1 MGDDRSEG
9 GGLRAEVPAIRPII
23 TAVAEAQPI
32 PMLIL
37 GDDGTVL
44 TCGTAARRL
53 CTTEGGRMRLVAQ
66 DGTDLWTIVSA
77 RRDEARP
84 VFDIRVRLRAADGQ
98 TVDSTLTVA
107 PLMGPGATL
116 GGAAVYVTSIP
127 AERRLGPYED
137 SRAVPRDS
145 SPYAAFD
152 EIVGR
157 LGELAGAD
165 FTCLAEVD
173 PDDPGQAWLLA
184 AWERDGDARPTPES
198 AATLGSVLA
207 SVIKGR
213 RFMCMPEGVK
223 DALSAN
229 PWLAHRGYDAYIG
242 GALVG
247 PGGQHL
253 GILVALWRTAP
264 ADLAGTCA
272 ILSILSS
279 RATTVLGRLVAER
292 ELKESEQR
300 YGAVFEGSSMPIL
313 LIEPTT
319 TQILD
324 ANPAACDFYGYDR
337 DEIVTMSVLQLDALP
352 TETVQAEFVRAVE
365 GTRPRF
371 KSRHRAADGTAHDVE
386 VSTGS
391 IVVGGRRVLYAMIND
406 ITERLRMEA
415 ALERHQRNLE
425 QVVSQRTQDLL
436 RANAELQHA
445 TVARDMIFASLTQEV
460 RTSLQTI
467 TGFSELMLG
476 GMAGD
481 LTDEQERQTRMVL
494 EAGKRLSAFVDSLIE
509 SSRYDDADLTCEPE
523 EFDLVELIESMVFGL
538 DSFAAGKG
546 LTVTMVAEERP
557 LPVET
562 DRYKLQKVL
571 LNLLSNAIRYTEQGG
586 VTVTVGRPADDMCA
600 ITVADTGEGI
610 DPARLKTLFEGP
622 ELHEPAAGIG
632 LPASRRIAEAIGAT
646 IDVVSVRG
654 KGSIFTLRLPMR
666 CTAAPSVAA
675 GENDVSAGG
684 PE

>member
-1 MGDDRSEG
+1 MGDERSERG
-9 GGLRAEVPAIRPII
+9 GPGVGVPAIRPVIA
-23 TAVAEAQPI
+23 AVTEAQPI
-32 PMLIL
+32 PMLVL
-37 GDDGTVL
+37 GDDGSVL
-44 TCGTAARRL
+44 TCGVAGKRL
-53 CTTEGGRMRLVAQ
+53 CTAEGGRLRLIAQ
-66 DGTDLWTIVSA
+66 DGTDLWTIIAA
-77 RRDEARP
+77 RVDEARP
-84 VFDIRVRLRAADGQ
+84 VFDIRIRLRAADGQ

-107 PLMGPGATL
+107 PLIGPGATL

-127 AERRLGPYED
+127 SERRIGPYED

-157 LGELAGAD
+157 LGELVGAD

-184 AWERDGDARPTPES
+184 AWEPEGDARPTPES

-213 RFMCMPEGVK
+213 RFVCIPDGVRA
-223 DALSAN
+223 ALSAN
-229 PWLAHRGYDAYIG
+229 PWLERGGFDAYVG

-247 PGGQHL
+247 AGGQHL

-272 ILSILSS
+272 VLSILSG

-324 ANPAACDFYGYDR
+324 ANPAACDFYGHDR

-352 TETVQAEFVRAVE
+352 TETVQAEFGRAID

-371 KSRHRAADGTAHDVE
+371 MSRHRAADGTAHDVE

-391 IVVGGRRVLYAMIND
+391 IIVGGRRVLYAMVND

-415 ALERHQRNLE
+415 ALERHQRSLE

-445 TVARDMIFASLTQEV
+445 TVARDMIFANLTQEV

-476 GMAGD
+476 GMAGE

-494 EAGKRLSAFVDSLIE
+494 EAGKRLSAFVESLIE
-509 SSRYDDADLTCEPE
+509 SHRYDENDLTCEPV
-523 EFDLVELIESMVFGL
+523 EFDLVELVESMVFGL

-546 LTVTMVAEERP
+546 LAVRMVAEERP

-586 VTVTVGRPADDMCA
+586 VTVTVSRAAHDACA

-610 DPARLKTLFEGP
+610 DGARLKTLFEGP
-622 ELHEPAAGIG
+622 EMHEPAAGIG

-646 IDVVSVRG
+646 IEVASVRG
-654 KGSIFTLRLPMR
+654 KGSIFTLRLPSR
-666 CTAAPSVAA
+666 CADSPGIAT
-675 GENDVSAGG
+675 GEHDDPAGG
-684 PE
+684 HE